1 VERGPSPGGGQYRAF
16 RYHFF
21 HAFDT
26 LFATRDHLNFR
37 QPLVTERFGV
47 RGGPR
52 RREFLG
58 PFPAGAAV
66 PIPLFPPDARRAL
79 HRLTSPSSSM

>member
-1 VERGPSPGGGQYRAF
+1 MDAALAPAADSIGHSAITF
-16 RYHFF
+16 CTT
-21 HAFDT
+21 FDT

-37 QPLVTERFGV
+37 QPLVTKRFGV
-47 RGGPR
+47 RRGPR

-66 PIPLFPPDARRAL
+66 PIPLFPPQTGGAL
-79 HRLTSPSSSM
+79 HRVTSPSSSM